1 MCGEPSV
8 RSSDY
13 YDLCREH
20 RELQDVTSHGFQTFV
35 GKTVPC
41 KTKSNEKWKINKKKT
56 NYNNTINNNSKNSD
70 SDNSNKNDNDNNIKD
85 INNDN
90 NNNPSPA
97 IKTKGGP
104 KMEQEILI
112 PEPPKP
118 LTLLEMS
125 REVGDLDVVK
135 SLYMQS

>member
-1 MCGEPSV
+1 MKVILLILVLCGALANARGRPSSTTDYYTLCGDVEMCEDSSV

-35 GKTVPC
+35 GKTIPC
-41 KTKSNEKWKINKKKT
+41 KTKNNEKW
-56 NYNNTINNNSKNSD
+56 
-70 SDNSNKNDNDNNIKD
+70 NSNKNDNDNNIKD
-85 INNDN
+85 INNDT

-104 KMEQEILI
+104 
-112 PEPPKP
+112 
-118 LTLLEMS
+118 
-125 REVGDLDVVK
+125 
-135 SLYMQS
+135 